1 MPYYSCAC
9 TVSDALQA
17 QYKEAVAI
25 AVAADWTANDYEGS
39 AAAAAAAAAAT
50 AAAAAAA
57 AAAALAHSRTASFF
71 ETTIRYVGGLLSAY
85 AAPSSRTTQ
94 L

>member
-1 MPYYSCAC
+1 
-9 TVSDALQA
+9 VSDALQA

-39 AAAAAAAAAAT
+39 AAAAAAAAAA
-50 AAAAAAA
+50 
-57 AAAALAHSRTASFF
+57 LAHSHTASFF